1 MNAQPHNTVPGL
13 ERGEADSVV
22 HTLEGRLVSL
32 IDLQLTL
39 KHVHWNVV
47 GPGFLSVHEMLDSM
61 VGPVRKMT
69 DEVAERMRTL
79 GGSPTGTPAAVAGA
93 RSWGDY
99 SLGTEAVYVHLK
111 ALDEVFCGVIS
122 DHRNAISTTGE
133 LDPVTE
139 DMLIAQTGRL
149 EEFQWFIRSFFERAH
164 DASEGTHGRTSSATL
179 AADERDAHTGA
190 SADRP
195 PTDPEAEAAER
206 ASREVDADST
216 AQHYEEMA
224 KVGAGA
230 KGEGRIQP

>member
-1 MNAQPHNTVPGL
+1 MNSRPHTTVPGL
-13 ERGEADSVV
+13 DGGDADAVV
-22 HTLEGRLVSL
+22 EVLNGRLVSL

-61 VGPVRKMT
+61 VGPVRDMT

-79 GGSPTGTPAAVAGA
+79 GGSPRGTPAAVATA
-93 RSWGDY
+93 RSWDDY
-99 SLGTEAVYVHLK
+99 DLGTEAVYVHLK
-111 ALDEVFCGVIS
+111 ALDVVFCGIVE
-122 DHRNAISTTGE
+122 DHRRAIARIGE

-139 DMLIAQTGRL
+139 DMLTAQTGRL

-164 DASEGTHGRTSSATL
+164 DPSEATHGRTSSATL
-179 AADERDAHTGA
+179 AADERDAHSSS

-206 ASREVDADST
+206 ASRQVDASST
-216 AQHYEEMA
+216 AEHYEEMA
-224 KVGAGA
+224 KVGANA
-230 KGEGRIQP
+230 KGEGRI